1 MLVGIAVTKRTTP
14 SFPRIQA
21 NVTSMTLP
29 FAPAIEITWLYF
41 MPYWVTPVS
50 FEPLRLRSPSYVVGI
65 EQVPFKLVQIAFLRK
80 LGRLHHIDAGT
91 TTCRLLGCEDS
102 CVRGEEWQLKIHSQ
116 RPSR

>member
-1 MLVGIAVTKRTTP
+1 MFRQRPQQPDHVILSRSQRFTFSHLLVGIAVTKRTTP

-65 EQVPFKLVQIAFLRK
+65 EQVPFKLVQIAFL
-80 LGRLHHIDAGT
+80 
-91 TTCRLLGCEDS
+91 
-102 CVRGEEWQLKIHSQ
+102 
-116 RPSR
+116 